1 MGKIPHRHFF
11 CYIHIHINRTMK
23 TKAWIKKNLFSSLFI
38 RNNKRIL
45 HGIFFWM
52 IERFNWSTI
61 FSFMFNIFQ
70 FDLLSVFFWSLCCLV
85 LLFIVS
91 DYPVFIF
98 IHFFQFQGEISRILG
113 EGSHIEC
120 KNKILKLSHM
130 SRRFIFDGSIYKT
143 CGYLDIQIDQI
154 HG

>member
-1 MGKIPHRHFF
+1 
-11 CYIHIHINRTMK
+11 MK
-23 TKAWIKKNLFSSLFI
+23 TKAWIKRLLSSSLFI
-38 RNNKRIL
+38 RKNKRIL
-45 HGIFFWM
+45 HGIFFFQIFWV

-61 FSFMFNIFQ
+61 FSFMYNVFQ
-70 FDLLSVFFWSLCCLV
+70 FDLLSVFLVIVLSVV

-98 IHFFQFQGEISRILG
+98 IHFFQFQCEISRILG

-120 KNKILKLSHM
+120 KNKILKLS
-130 SRRFIFDGSIYKT
+130 RCFIFDGSIYKT